1 MTDLNT
7 QINCISLECGTTP
20 IFEKRLDC
28 NASLPPL
35 CSNTTL
41 GKTMGSFMYIM
52 SYMVLHVATI
62 LFLCLMYDNA
72 NYLG

>member
-7 QINCISLECGTTP
+7 QINCISLECGTNP
-20 IFEKRLDC
+20 IFEKRHDHDC

-41 GKTMGSFMYIM
+41 GKNNGFIYVYNELYGPTCNNY
-52 SYMVLHVATI
+52 TI
-62 LFLCLMYDNA
+62 SLLNV
-72 NYLG
+72 